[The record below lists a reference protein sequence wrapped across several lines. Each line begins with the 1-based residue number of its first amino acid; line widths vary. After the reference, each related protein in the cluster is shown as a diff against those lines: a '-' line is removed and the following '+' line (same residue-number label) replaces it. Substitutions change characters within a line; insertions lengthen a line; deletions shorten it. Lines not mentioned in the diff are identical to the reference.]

1 MEVSAFKI
9 ENAPAKFAEST
20 NAKDLAPSAAER
32 AVQVNSV
39 QQMDSVSLQ
48 WESSN
53 QNALRTVTAVSEN
66 SAGKMNATKSH
77 RFVGMCVATL
87 ALLMETALL
96 VSSVEEKESVSSQWE
111 SSNHNAL
118 QTVTAASENSAG
130 KMSATKSHSF
140 VGQCVVTLALLMET
154 ALLVSS
160 VEEKESVSSQWE
172 SSNQNA
178 LRTVTAASDHP
189 AGTINATK
197 SHRCVPQALTVE
209 RVVTLALLME
219 TALLVSSVE
228 DTESVSSQRESS
240 CQSELLTK
248 AVSNEQF
255 YVRFKREPVGCMRKF
270 RLCH

>member
-1 MEVSAFKI
+1 M
-9 ENAPAKFAEST
+9 
-20 NAKDLAPSAAER
+20 
-32 AVQVNSV
+32 
-39 QQMDSVSLQ
+39 
-48 WESSN
+48 
-53 QNALRTVTAVSEN
+53 
-66 SAGKMNATKSH
+66 
-77 RFVGMCVATL
+77 
-87 ALLMETALL
+87 
-96 VSSVEEKESVSSQWE
+96 SSQWE

-118 QTVTAASENSAG
+118 RTVTAASENSAG

-154 ALLVSS
+154 VLLVSS

-197 SHRCVPQALTVE
+197 SHRCVQEALTVE

-228 DTESVSSQRESS
+228 DTESVSSQMESS

-255 YVRFKREPVGCMRKF
+255 YVRSKREPIGCMRKF